1 VTQWFRHRRIFEP
14 SEDAGSSILWIVLGT
29 PYGEKGSRQE
39 KSKVKGEGVSNVGR
53 NQGIGISGML
63 DARFKAVGPP
73 QADLRT
79 VKRPQ
84 FYDIVDRKRFRG
96 LGGGGIIERVRDSG

>member
-1 VTQWFRHRRIFEP
+1 MMVDVNQWFRHRRILGP
-14 SEDAGSSILWIVLGT
+14 SEDTVSTILWIVPGT

-63 DARFKAVGPP
+63 DARCGSV
-73 QADLRT
+73 
-79 VKRPQ
+79 
-84 FYDIVDRKRFRG
+84 DIVDSP
-96 LGGGGIIERVRDSG
+96 RDSLRR